1 MAQPEDRAN
10 LSIHAAHLLRDRY
23 ARVVERVGRKGR
35 PRVRFLAER
44 RAQTAS
50 ALVPTLAA
58 LAAITGATAA
68 VTLATEPQG
77 LRAAAIAQASVAI
90 VLGAGAL
97 AVPFVRKSTPQLV
110 ALASAALGRALL
122 GWGLVA
128 RLSGGGGEPVAAR
141 RADGARRRGGARAA
155 AAARGGGARGDGVP
169 RAARREPARRR
180 RGRTCSSRRVAVGAW
195 WSARTRHRRAIAS
208 FLKVERLAANVARL
222 RRMQEQLVLVEKLEA
237 LRVLVGGMAHELNN
251 ALAVAIASTQ
261 QAAKVARP
269 NPEQAARPPSAEPT
283 GASARIRTTIER
295 LRRFAMASEG
305 VLEPADVAAMLDFAL
320 ESAIGRARSG
330 VAVERDYDAAGRR
343 RSQCHVAALAEALY
357 QVARN
362 AVEAMPAGG
371 RLRASVRA
379 EGDKVV
385 LTVADEGKGMS
396 PEALKHIFD
405 PYWRHTVAA
414 NRSGMGLSAVYGIVT
429 ALGGSLRVQSGE
441 GKGTTSASFCRAA
454 STRSPRRCSTHGTH
468 GTRTRERERGTG
480 GSSCAA
486 GPFPVPCLVFRVP

>member
-1 MAQPEDRAN
+1 VAPQEDRAN
-10 LSIHAAHLLRDRY
+10 LSLHAANLLRDRY

-35 PRVRFLAER
+35 PRARFLADR
-44 RAQTAS
+44 RAQTAG

-68 VTLATEPQG
+68 VTLATEPEA

-90 VLGAGAL
+90 VLGASAL
-97 AVPFVRKSTPQLV
+97 AVPFVRRSTPQLV
-110 ALASAALGRALL
+110 ALASAALGLALL

-128 RLSGGGGEPVAAR
+128 RLSGGASSPWLLVVPTVLVVGVGLVPLPPPVAA
-141 RADGARRRGGARAA
+141 ALAA
-155 AAARGGGARGDGVP
+155 SGYLALLVAS
-169 RAARREPARRR
+169 PASPPWAHMLVA
-180 RGRTCSSRRVAVGAW
+180 TVAVGAW
-195 WSARTRHRRAIAS
+195 WSARTRHRRALAS

-251 ALAVAIASTQ
+251 ALAVAMASTQ
-261 QAAKVARP
+261 QAAKVAASS
-269 NPEQAARPPSAEPT
+269 PEQAAAAIKRAD
-283 GASARIRTTIER
+283 GGLGRIRTTIER

-330 VAVERDYDAAGRR
+330 VAVERDYDAQVGPI
-343 RSQCHVAALAEALY
+343 QCHVAALAEALY

-371 RLRASVRA
+371 RLHASVRA

-385 LTVADEGKGMS
+385 LSVADEGKGMS

-429 ALGGSLRVQSGE
+429 ALGGSLRVQSAE
-441 GKGTTSASFCRAA
+441 GKGTTVSVLLPRRAA
-454 STRSPRRCSTHGTH
+454 
-468 GTRTRERERGTG
+468 
-480 GSSCAA
+480 
-486 GPFPVPCLVFRVP
+486 